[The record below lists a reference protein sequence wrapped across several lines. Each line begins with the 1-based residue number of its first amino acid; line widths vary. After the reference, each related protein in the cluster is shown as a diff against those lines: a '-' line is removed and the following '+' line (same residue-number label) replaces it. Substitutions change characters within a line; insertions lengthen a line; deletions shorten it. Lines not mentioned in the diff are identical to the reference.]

1 MLGVKRLFDLVKV
14 PDQALRCAWYYALGN
29 TLVANDL
36 QQASRIA
43 YGSDKRFSR
52 VVTLKVS
59 ITPWR
64 FCEHFEGSYDLADD
78 NCRSEEDEAPI
89 YEHWMFADN
98 SA

>member
-1 MLGVKRLFDLVKV
+1 MIGVKRLFDLVKV
-14 PDQALRCAWYYALGN
+14 PDQTLKTAWYYALSN

-59 ITPWR
+59 QHFLSGISKIRTYDCLITPHTLL
-64 FCEHFEGSYDLADD
+64 EHSLGLLG
-78 NCRSEEDEAPI
+78 PK
-89 YEHWMFADN
+89 H
-98 SA
+98 